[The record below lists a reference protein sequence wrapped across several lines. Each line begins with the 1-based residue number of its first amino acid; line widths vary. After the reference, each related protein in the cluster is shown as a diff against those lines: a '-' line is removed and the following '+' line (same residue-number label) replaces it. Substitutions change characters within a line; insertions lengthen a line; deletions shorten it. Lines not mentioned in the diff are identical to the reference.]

1 MKRTAS
7 ATVAALLAAASLPGW
22 AQNDLEKKQLEQ
34 RIQQLEEK
42 VDALAATQVHP
53 TTAPATSIGGYGE
66 LHYNNIEGKSPTFDF
81 HRFVLFFNHT
91 FSENLKLYS
100 ELELEHAISGDGQK
114 GEVELEQAY
123 LDWTLNDR
131 VSLQGGVMLQPIG
144 FLNETHEPDT
154 FYGVERPIVEKD
166 IIPTTW
172 WGAGVG
178 MKVRNSGT
186 GQWQLMVTE
195 GLYDPSG
202 TQIRKARQ
210 KSAKTRSESLGYTLA
225 YRVSPAPGVN
235 LGVSLFYQNDIT
247 QGDRSKTNEAVS
259 ATLGEVHGQ
268 FEFGNATLKALYAQW
283 RLSGTAARQANR
295 DEQTGYY
302 LEPSYKLTE
311 KLGAFARYS
320 NWYTDADDKKD
331 RWDVG
336 VNYWLHPRAV
346 LKADYQSQKDNS
358 GFNLGI
364 GYSF

>member
-1 MKRTAS
+1 MKRMTQ
-7 ATVAALLAAASLPGW
+7 ATVAALVATFMLPGG
-22 AQNDLEKKQLEQ
+22 AQAKTEQPRMAERLKQLEQ
-34 RIQQLEEK
+34 K
-42 VDALAATQVHP
+42 VDALAATQAHP
-53 TTAPATSIGGYGE
+53 ANAPATSIGGYGE
-66 LHYNNIEGKSPTFDF
+66 LHYNNIEGASPTFDF
-81 HRFVLFFNHT
+81 HRFVLFFNHA
-91 FSENLKLYS
+91 FNEKLKFYS
-100 ELELEHAISGDGQK
+100 EVELEHAISGDGQK

-123 LDWTLNDR
+123 LDWRLNDR
-131 VSLQGGVMLQPIG
+131 LSLQGGVMLLPVG

-154 FYGVERPIVEKD
+154 FYGVERPIVESK

-178 MKVRNSGT
+178 MTLRSGQNSR
-186 GQWQLMVTE
+186 WQLMITE

-225 YRVSPAPGVN
+225 YRISPAAGIN
-235 LGVSLFYQNDIT
+235 LGASVYYQDDLT
-247 QGDRSKTNEAVS
+247 QGDRSQSARAVS

-268 FEFGNATLKALYAQW
+268 FQFGRASLKALYAQW
-283 RLSGTAARQANR
+283 QLSGSAARQQNR

-311 KLGAFARYS
+311 RLGAFTRYS
-320 NWYTDADDKKD
+320 RWYTDADDKKT

-336 VNYWLHPRAV
+336 INYWIHPRVV
-346 LKADYQSQKDNS
+346 LKADYQSEKANN